1 MSHTLTVLGSTGSI
15 GTQTLEA
22 AELLGLPIIALTA
35 NKNAKLLEA
44 QARKFAP
51 KAVALADKEAARDLK
66 TRLADTSVQVLS
78 GPEGVMACAAME
90 ADIVESS
97 LVGVAGL
104 LPTLAAIRAGNRRV
118 ALANK
123 ETLVCAGHI
132 VKRELAAHGCEL
144 IPVDSEHSAIF
155 QCLRAGAKS
164 EVKRILLTASGGP
177 FRTLTQ
183 EELAA
188 VTPALALRHP
198 NWDMGAKVT
207 VDSASMMNKGL
218 EVIEAMHLFDVTP
231 EQITVLVHPQS
242 IVHSAVEFTDNAV
255 IARTLGEIAR
265 MLADEEEI
273 TLYTQG
279 SMLLVSCGGLTVV
292 SRLYQGDF
300 IKKEN
305 VIPTRFST
313 TVTLSKAMLTVS
325 AERAAIINRG
335 DKNNLVTLNIAG
347 DEVRVTATSDNGNVN
362 EVVPCTLEGVDL
374 TISMNA
380 KFLLDALRALDEDTV
395 TVSFGG
401 AISPFILQNAGDKHS
416 LYLILPV
423 RNVA

>member
-15 GTQTLEA
+15 GTQTLET

-66 TRLADTSVQVLS
+66 TRLADTAVQVLS
-78 GPEGVMACAAME
+78 GQEGVMACAAME

-104 LPTLAAIRAGNRRV
+104 LPTLAAIRAGTRRV

-255 IARTLGEIAR
+255 IAQLGVPDMRLPIQLALTYPARCPSLAGSLDLASVGTLTFEKPDLQKFRCLAVALETAPRHDAAPAVMNAANEVAVRAFLNEKIGFSAISEI
-265 MLADEEEI
+265 
-273 TLYTQG
+273 
-279 SMLLVSCGGLTVV
+279 V
-292 SRLYQGDF
+292 
-300 IKKEN
+300 
-305 VIPTRFST
+305 
-313 TVTLSKAMLTVS
+313 
-325 AERAAIINRG
+325 ERA
-335 DKNNLVTLNIAG
+335 V
-347 DEVRVTATSDNGNVN
+347 SDYGNAPADTV
-362 EVVPCTLEGVDL
+362 EDIL
-374 TISMNA
+374 SA
-380 KFLLDALRALDEDTV
+380 DALTRASIKV
-395 TVSFGG
+395 
-401 AISPFILQNAGDKHS
+401 
-416 LYLILPV
+416 
-423 RNVA
+423 

>member
-44 QARKFAP
+44 QARKFTP

-66 TRLADTSVQVLS
+66 TRLADTAVQVLS

-104 LPTLAAIRAGNRRV
+104 LPTLAAIRAGTRRV

-177 FRTLTQ
+177 FRTLSQ

-242 IVHSAVEFTDNAV
+242 IVHSAVEFRDNAV
-255 IARTLGEIAR
+255 IAQLGVPDMRLPIQLALTYPARCPSLAGSLDLASIGTLTFEKPDLQKFRCLAVALETAPRHDAAPAVMNAANEVAVRAFLNEKIGFSAISEI
-265 MLADEEEI
+265 
-273 TLYTQG
+273 
-279 SMLLVSCGGLTVV
+279 V
-292 SRLYQGDF
+292 
-300 IKKEN
+300 
-305 VIPTRFST
+305 
-313 TVTLSKAMLTVS
+313 
-325 AERAAIINRG
+325 ERA
-335 DKNNLVTLNIAG
+335 V
-347 DEVRVTATSDNGNVN
+347 SDYGNAPADTV
-362 EVVPCTLEGVDL
+362 EDIL
-374 TISMNA
+374 SA
-380 KFLLDALRALDEDTV
+380 DALTRASIKV
-395 TVSFGG
+395 
-401 AISPFILQNAGDKHS
+401 
-416 LYLILPV
+416 
-423 RNVA
+423 

>member
-1 MSHTLTVLGSTGSI
+1 MNNTLTVLGSTGSI

-22 AELLGLPIIALTA
+22 AEKLGLPLIALTA

-51 KAVALADKEAARDLK
+51 RAVALADREAARELK
-66 TRLADTSVQVLS
+66 TRLADTAVRVLS
-78 GPEGVMACAAME
+78 GTEGVLECAAMD

-104 LPTLAAIRAGNRRV
+104 LPTLAAIRAGHRRI

-155 QCLRAGAKS
+155 QCLHAGEKR

-177 FRTLTQ
+177 FRTLTP
-183 EELAA
+183 EELAV
-188 VTPALALRHP
+188 VTPARALRHP

-207 VDSASMMNKGL
+207 IDSASMMNKGL

-255 IARTLGEIAR
+255 IAQLGVPDMRLPIQLALTYPARCPSLAGELDLAAVGTLTFEKPDTHKFRCLKIALAVAGRTDAAPAVMNAANEVAVRAFLSEKIGFPAIPE
-265 MLADEEEI
+265 
-273 TLYTQG
+273 
-279 SMLLVSCGGLTVV
+279 LV
-292 SRLYQGDF
+292 
-300 IKKEN
+300 
-305 VIPTRFST
+305 
-313 TVTLSKAMLTVS
+313 
-325 AERAAIINRG
+325 ERA
-335 DKNNLVTLNIAG
+335 V
-347 DEVRVTATSDNGNVN
+347 SDFGAA
-362 EVVPCTLEGVDL
+362 P
-374 TISMNA
+374 A
-380 KFLLDALRALDEDTV
+380 DTV
-395 TVSFGG
+395 EDILAADARTRD
-401 AISPFILQNAGDKHS
+401 AIK
-416 LYLILPV
+416 V
-423 RNVA
+423 

>member
-44 QARKFAP
+44 QARKFTP

-255 IARTLGEIAR
+255 IAQLGVPDMRLPIQLALTYPARCPSPAGSLDLASVGTLTFEKPDLQKFRCLAVALETAPRHDAAPAVMNAANEVAVRAFLNEKIGFSAISEI
-265 MLADEEEI
+265 
-273 TLYTQG
+273 
-279 SMLLVSCGGLTVV
+279 V
-292 SRLYQGDF
+292 
-300 IKKEN
+300 
-305 VIPTRFST
+305 
-313 TVTLSKAMLTVS
+313 
-325 AERAAIINRG
+325 ERA
-335 DKNNLVTLNIAG
+335 V
-347 DEVRVTATSDNGNVN
+347 SDYGNAPADTV
-362 EVVPCTLEGVDL
+362 EDIL
-374 TISMNA
+374 SA
-380 KFLLDALRALDEDTV
+380 DALTRASIKV
-395 TVSFGG
+395 
-401 AISPFILQNAGDKHS
+401 
-416 LYLILPV
+416 
-423 RNVA
+423 

>member
-255 IARTLGEIAR
+255 IAQLGVPDMRLPIQLALTYPARCPSPAGSLDLASVGTLTFEKPDLQKFRCLAVALETAPRHDAAPAVMNAANEVAVRAFLNEKIGFSAISEI
-265 MLADEEEI
+265 
-273 TLYTQG
+273 
-279 SMLLVSCGGLTVV
+279 V
-292 SRLYQGDF
+292 
-300 IKKEN
+300 
-305 VIPTRFST
+305 
-313 TVTLSKAMLTVS
+313 
-325 AERAAIINRG
+325 ERA
-335 DKNNLVTLNIAG
+335 V
-347 DEVRVTATSDNGNVN
+347 SDYGNAPADTV
-362 EVVPCTLEGVDL
+362 EDIL
-374 TISMNA
+374 SA
-380 KFLLDALRALDEDTV
+380 DALTRASIKV
-395 TVSFGG
+395 
-401 AISPFILQNAGDKHS
+401 
-416 LYLILPV
+416 
-423 RNVA
+423 

>member
-1 MSHTLTVLGSTGSI
+1 MNNTLTVLGSTGSI

-22 AELLGLPIIALTA
+22 AEKLGLPLIALTA
-35 NKNAKLLEA
+35 NKNVKLLET

-51 KAVALADKEAARDLK
+51 RAVALADREAARELK
-66 TRLADTSVQVLS
+66 TRLADTSVRVLS
-78 GPEGVMACAAME
+78 GTEGVLECAAMD

-104 LPTLAAIRAGNRRV
+104 LPTLAAIRAGHRRI

-155 QCLRAGAKS
+155 QCLHAGEKS

-177 FRTLTQ
+177 FRTLTP

-188 VTPALALRHP
+188 VTPARALRHP

-207 VDSASMMNKGL
+207 IDSASMMNKGL

-255 IARTLGEIAR
+255 IAQLGVPDMRLPIQLALTYPARCPSLTGELDLAAVGTLTFEKPDTDKFRCLKIALAVAGRTDAAPAVMNAANEVAVRAFLSEKIGFPAIPE
-265 MLADEEEI
+265 
-273 TLYTQG
+273 
-279 SMLLVSCGGLTVV
+279 LV
-292 SRLYQGDF
+292 
-300 IKKEN
+300 
-305 VIPTRFST
+305 
-313 TVTLSKAMLTVS
+313 
-325 AERAAIINRG
+325 ERA
-335 DKNNLVTLNIAG
+335 V
-347 DEVRVTATSDNGNVN
+347 SDFGAA
-362 EVVPCTLEGVDL
+362 P
-374 TISMNA
+374 A
-380 KFLLDALRALDEDTV
+380 DTV
-395 TVSFGG
+395 EDILAADARIRD
-401 AISPFILQNAGDKHS
+401 AIK
-416 LYLILPV
+416 V
-423 RNVA
+423 

>member
-44 QARKFAP
+44 QARKFTP

-66 TRLADTSVQVLS
+66 TRLADTAVQVLS
-78 GPEGVMACAAME
+78 GQEGVMACAAME

-104 LPTLAAIRAGNRRV
+104 LPTLAAIRAGTRRV

-177 FRTLTQ
+177 FRTFSQ

-255 IARTLGEIAR
+255 IAQLGVPDMRLPIQLALTYPARCPSLAGSLDLASIGTLTFEKPDLQKFRCLAVALETAPRHDAAPAVMNAANEVAVRAFLNEKIGFSAISEI
-265 MLADEEEI
+265 
-273 TLYTQG
+273 
-279 SMLLVSCGGLTVV
+279 V
-292 SRLYQGDF
+292 
-300 IKKEN
+300 
-305 VIPTRFST
+305 
-313 TVTLSKAMLTVS
+313 
-325 AERAAIINRG
+325 ERA
-335 DKNNLVTLNIAG
+335 V
-347 DEVRVTATSDNGNVN
+347 SDYGNAPADTV
-362 EVVPCTLEGVDL
+362 EDIL
-374 TISMNA
+374 SA
-380 KFLLDALRALDEDTV
+380 DALTRASIKV
-395 TVSFGG
+395 
-401 AISPFILQNAGDKHS
+401 
-416 LYLILPV
+416 
-423 RNVA
+423 